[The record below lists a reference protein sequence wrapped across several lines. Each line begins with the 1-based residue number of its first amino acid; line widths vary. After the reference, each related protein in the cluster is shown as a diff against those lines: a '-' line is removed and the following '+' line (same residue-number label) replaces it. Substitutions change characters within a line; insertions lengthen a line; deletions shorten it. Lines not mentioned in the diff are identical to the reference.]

1 VEGVN
6 MNAKVI
12 KDKNL
17 PPDWQ
22 RIKTPKHKYIVIQNS
37 NVEIFH
43 CDDCTFNNLYFVD
56 KVRDINDALSFI
68 NNYEI
73 QNPS

>member
-1 VEGVN
+1 

-22 RIKTPKHKYIVIQNS
+22 RIKTSKHKYIVIQNA
-37 NVEIFH
+37 NLEIYH
-43 CDDCTFNNLYFVD
+43 CDDCTFNNLHFIDIVD
-56 KVRDINDALSFI
+56 DINTALSFI
-68 NNYEI
+68 NNYE
-73 QNPS
+73 NNN